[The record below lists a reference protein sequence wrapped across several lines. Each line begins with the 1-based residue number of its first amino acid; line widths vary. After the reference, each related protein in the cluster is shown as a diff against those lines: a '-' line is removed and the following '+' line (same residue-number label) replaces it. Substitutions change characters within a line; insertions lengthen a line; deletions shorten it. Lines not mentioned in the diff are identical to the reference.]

1 MGVDLFYLFIYLFYF
16 TPPILLTLSA
26 CPFVFI
32 FKSSSIKKK
41 ILNSIKKLNLMS
53 LVDIINNILVSDGGG
68 GGCRCKKKLTS

>member
-1 MGVDLFYLFIYLFYF
+1 
-16 TPPILLTLSA
+16 
-26 CPFVFI
+26 VFI

-53 LVDIINNILVSDGGG
+53 LVDIINNILVSGGGG